1 MRLLPLAEALSSL
14 SAVQEEED
22 PVSLR
27 TEAVLVLSGASSSQ
41 RSDGDGDGGGR
52 AGRTRTPPPTAGWIS
67 DGLGLWL
74 LPLLIDSVDRQ
85 CELCELSSRFEDIEC
100 RMDNTDFR
108 RRGLYEGASL

>member
-74 LPLLIDSVDRQ
+74 LPLLIDSVDGA
-85 CELCELSSRFEDIEC
+85 IEIVSVVTLILDQFC
-100 RMDNTDFR
+100 ANKNIFVI
-108 RRGLYEGASL
+108 